1 MNTRH
6 LIPILVSIQIILII
20 ASFLSLSHFVNEHT
34 IFENSVILVSELK
47 QHSDVLIFETHKH
60 VNGVS
65 YADPENLIIHM
76 EREFSTLKNGG
87 ISHDLTINPL
97 PSKFLNAH
105 DIAQTKLIIYTNSV
119 EEILQTENPKFSFD
133 DLIFTNLD
141 TAKFDTNGA
150 LDYLLYQMLD
160 ENQIY
165 SKNLLILQIGLAILN
180 VGVHVM
186 VLLIILDLLR
196 KQSEKEKRLEKLAS
210 IGELASRVSHDIRN
224 PLTTI
229 KGVVDLLTSQKSTV
243 VDEKNIQ
250 RLELIKKSVT
260 QINHQVE
267 DVLDYVRTNKITL
280 EKASLLEIIDLAAK
294 RVSVPDSVE
303 ISYPEKD
310 YSIKCDKL
318 KMEIVFVN
326 LLLNAVDAVRR
337 KGTVAIRMKNIDD
350 FIEIQ
355 VEDSGPGIDSES
367 ISQIFEPLFTL
378 KQKGTGLGLA
388 SCKNIVEQHKG
399 TIKVSNNP
407 TTFTIVIPSNL

>member
-1 MNTRH
+1 M
-6 LIPILVSIQIILII
+6 II

-34 IFENSVILVSELK
+34 IFENSVLLVSELK
-47 QHSDVLIFETHKH
+47 QHSDVLIFEVHKY
-60 VNGVS
+60 VNGVP
-65 YADPENLIIHM
+65 YADPENSIIHM
-76 EREFSTLKNGG
+76 EEEFNILKNGG
-87 ISHDLTINPL
+87 VSHNLTLNPL
-97 PSKFLNAH
+97 PTKFLNAH
-105 DIAQTKLIIYTNSV
+105 NIAQTKLIVYTNYV
-119 EEILQTENPKFSFD
+119 GEILKEENPKFGFN

-150 LDYLLYQMLD
+150 LDYLLSLMLE
-160 ENQIY
+160 ENKIY

-196 KQSEKEKRLEKLAS
+196 KQSEKERRLEKLAS

-243 VDEKNIQ
+243 TDEKDIQ

-267 DVLDYVRTNKITL
+267 DVLDYVRTNKISL
-280 EKASLLEIIDLAAK
+280 EKTSLLEIINLAAK
-294 RVSVPDSVE
+294 RVSIPDSVE
-303 ISYPEKD
+303 VSYPEKD
-310 YSIKCDKL
+310 YTIRCDKL

-337 KGTVAIRMKNIDD
+337 EGKIAIRMKSVDN

-367 ISQIFEPLFTL
+367 ISEIFEPLFTL

-388 SCKNIVEQHKG
+388 SCKNIIEQHEG
-399 TIKVSNNP
+399 TINVSNNP
-407 TTFTIVIPSNL
+407 TTFTIMIPSNL

>member
-1 MNTRH
+1 MNIRH
-6 LIPILVSIQIILII
+6 LIPILVSLQIILII
-20 ASFLSLSHFVNEHT
+20 ASFLSLSYFVNEHT
-34 IFENSVILVSELK
+34 VFENSVILVSELK
-47 QHSDVLIFETHKH
+47 QHSDVLIFDLHKY
-60 VNGVS
+60 VNGVT
-65 YADPENLIIHM
+65 YADPKNLVIHM
-76 EREFSTLKNGG
+76 EKEFDILRNGG

-97 PSKFLNAH
+97 PTKFLNAH
-105 DIAQTKLIIYTNSV
+105 DIAQTKLIIYTNHV
-119 EEILQTENPKFSFD
+119 EEILKEENPKLNFNN
-133 DLIFTNLD
+133 LAFTNLD

-150 LDYLLYQMLD
+150 LDYLLSLMLE
-160 ENQIY
+160 ENEIY

-243 VDEKNIQ
+243 TDEKDIQ

-267 DVLDYVRTNKITL
+267 DVLDYVRTNKISL
-280 EKASLLEIIDLAAK
+280 EKASLHEIINQAAK
-294 RVSVPDSVE
+294 RVSIPDSVD

-326 LLLNAVDAVRR
+326 LLLNAVDAVHRDG
-337 KGTVAIRMKNIDD
+337 KIAVRMKNVDN

-355 VEDSGPGIDSES
+355 VEDSGPGINSES
-367 ISQIFEPLFTL
+367 LSEIFEPLFTL

-388 SCKNIVEQHKG
+388 SCKNIIEQHEG
-399 TIKVSNNP
+399 SIKVSNNP
-407 TTFTIVIPSNL
+407 TTFTIMIPSNL

>member
-1 MNTRH
+1 MIKSNMNTKH
-6 LIPILVSIQIILII
+6 IIPILVSIQIILII
-20 ASFLSLSHFVNEHT
+20 ASFLSLSHFINEHT

-47 QHSDVLIFETHKH
+47 QHSDVLIFETHKY
-60 VNGVS
+60 VNEVP
-65 YADPENLIIHM
+65 YADPENLIIHL
-76 EREFSTLKNGG
+76 EHEFGTLKNGG
-87 ISHDLTINPL
+87 VSHDMKINPL
-97 PSKFLNAH
+97 PTKFLNAH
-105 DIAQTKLIIYTNSV
+105 DIAETKLIVYTNYV
-119 EEILQTENPKFSFD
+119 EEILKTKNPNFSFN
-133 DLIFTNLD
+133 DLVFTNLD

-150 LDYLLYQMLD
+150 LDYLLSLMLE
-160 ENQIY
+160 ENEIY
-165 SKNLLILQIGLAILN
+165 GKNLLVLQIGLAILN

-243 VDEKNIQ
+243 TDEKDIQ

-267 DVLDYVRTNKITL
+267 DVLDYVRTNKISL
-280 EKASLLEIIDLAAK
+280 EKASLLEIINLAAK
-294 RVSVPDSVE
+294 RVSIPDSIEV
-303 ISYPEKD
+303 SYPEKD

-337 KGTVAIRMKNIDD
+337 EGKIAIRMKSIDNY
-350 FIEIQ
+350 IEIQ

-367 ISQIFEPLFTL
+367 VSQIFEPLFTL

-388 SCKNIVEQHKG
+388 R
-399 TIKVSNNP
+399 
-407 TTFTIVIPSNL
+407 L

>member
-60 VNGVS
+60 VNGVQ
-65 YADPENLIIHM
+65 YADPEHLIRHIQH
-76 EREFSTLKNGG
+76 EFDTLKNGG
-87 ISHDLTINPL
+87 ISHNLEIYPL
-97 PSKFLNAH
+97 PTKFLNAY
-105 DIAQTKLIIYTNSV
+105 DIAQSKLIIYTNYV
-119 EEILQTENPKFSFD
+119 NEILKTKNPSFGFN
-133 DLIFTNLD
+133 DLVFTNLD

-150 LDYLLYQMLD
+150 LDYLLSQMLE

-186 VLLIILDLLR
+186 VLLIILDHLR
-196 KQSEKEKRLEKLAS
+196 KQSEKERRLEKLAS

-243 VDEKNIQ
+243 TDEKDIQ

-267 DVLDYVRTNKITL
+267 DVLDYVRTNKISL
-280 EKASLLEIIDLAAK
+280 EKTSLLGIINLAAK

-303 ISYPEKD
+303 VSYPEKD
-310 YSIKCDKL
+310 YSIRCDRL

-337 KGTVAIRMKNIDD
+337 EGKIAIRMKSVDN

-367 ISQIFEPLFTL
+367 ISQVFEPLFTL

-388 SCKNIVEQHKG
+388 SCKNIIEQHDG

-407 TTFTIVIPSNL
+407 TTFTIMIPSNL